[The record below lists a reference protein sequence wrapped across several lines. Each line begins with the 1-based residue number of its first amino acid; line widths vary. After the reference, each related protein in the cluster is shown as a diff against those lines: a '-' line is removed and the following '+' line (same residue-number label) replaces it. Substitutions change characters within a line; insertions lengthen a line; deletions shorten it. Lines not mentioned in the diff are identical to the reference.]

1 MHNSTAADS
10 AIVQPFALANVFIW
24 EVTSNQFRISPLT
37 LLDEVG
43 NALSCTHALSDYG
56 ANYDASEAQRA
67 LHEKPYAPV
76 VR

>member
-1 MHNSTAADS
+1 
-10 AIVQPFALANVFIW
+10 
-24 EVTSNQFRISPLT
+24 LT